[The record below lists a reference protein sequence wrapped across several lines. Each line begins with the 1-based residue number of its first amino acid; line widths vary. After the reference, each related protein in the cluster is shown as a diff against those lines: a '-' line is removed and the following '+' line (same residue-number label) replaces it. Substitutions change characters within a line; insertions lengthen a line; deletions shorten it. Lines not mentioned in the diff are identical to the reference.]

1 MFDEEDVDVSPRKS
15 SRKQSDSKMAP
26 KMSSGNFQSEVE
38 DSARGVDDNMQRA
51 GYNGDPSPSQV
62 MQGHVNN

>member
-1 MFDEEDVDVSPRKS
+1 
-15 SRKQSDSKMAP
+15 MAP